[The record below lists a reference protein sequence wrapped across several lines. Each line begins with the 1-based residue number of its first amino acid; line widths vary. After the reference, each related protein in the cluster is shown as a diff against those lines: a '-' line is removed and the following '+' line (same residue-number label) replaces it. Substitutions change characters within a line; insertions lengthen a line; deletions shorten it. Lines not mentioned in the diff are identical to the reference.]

1 MLSYV
6 AQLKHKR
13 VKIFTDNQGAAKI
26 VAIGS
31 SKINLQALAMDIFN
45 LFLVD
50 SIILEAQWIPR
61 SLTERADL
69 LSRFVDKD
77 DWSVNPSVFR
87 VIDAKWGPHTIDRSA
102 SHYNAQVPRFISK
115 FASPGCSG
123 VDALAQDWLDE
134 KNWVCS
140 PVSAIVTS
148 VRALSSCSDY
158 GTLIVA
164 QWPSAYFWPFLHD
177 SSSQFRSS
185 VNGVFE
191 LPCIE
196 DLLLEGPGQR
206 QIYKARPSVFSGCLR
221 FIMLAL
227 RFDFR

>member
-50 SIILEAQWIPR
+50 SIILEARWIPR

-87 VIDAKWGPHTIDRSA
+87 VIDAKWALTQSIGLRCITTPGFLGSFLNLPLPAAAALTPW
-102 SHYNAQVPRFISK
+102 PRI
-115 FASPGCSG
+115 G
-123 VDALAQDWLDE
+123 
-134 KNWVCS
+134 
-140 PVSAIVTS
+140 
-148 VRALSSCSDY
+148 
-158 GTLIVA
+158 
-164 QWPSAYFWPFLHD
+164 
-177 SSSQFRSS
+177 
-185 VNGVFE
+185 
-191 LPCIE
+191 
-196 DLLLEGPGQR
+196 
-206 QIYKARPSVFSGCLR
+206 
-221 FIMLAL
+221 
-227 RFDFR
+227 